1 PEQLKV
7 ETQTSYDPKSTEL
20 PNSIDRDLWN
30 QFVDMRIS
38 IKKPLTANAV
48 KLILKKLESYGVLAN
63 QSLENSII
71 GSYQG
76 VYQPKPETHSNHFQ
90 NSNTPEEPG
99 YFSQMF
105 VDRQE
110 SNVIDVT
117 PDDQNLPMA
126 GGFYRE

>member
-1 PEQLKV
+1 
-7 ETQTSYDPKSTEL
+7 
-20 PNSIDRDLWN
+20 
-30 QFVDMRIS
+30 MRNS
-38 IKKPLTANAV
+38 IKKPLTENAV

-71 GSYQG
+71 GSYQS
-76 VYQPKPETHSNHFQ
+76 VYQPKPETHSNHFP

-99 YFSQMF
+99 YFAQMF
-105 VDRQE
+105 ANHQE
-110 SNVIDVT
+110 SNIIDVT